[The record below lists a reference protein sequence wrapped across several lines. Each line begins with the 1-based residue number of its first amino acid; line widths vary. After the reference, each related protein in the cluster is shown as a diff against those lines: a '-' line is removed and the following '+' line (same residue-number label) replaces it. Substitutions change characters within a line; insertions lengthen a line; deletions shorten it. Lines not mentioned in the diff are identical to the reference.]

1 MNMKH
6 RIVAMLLTGALCVNS
21 IPLMSV
27 TVGAEDEDTA
37 RAPRTPF
44 QGITLEDEM
53 WLTATDTS
61 VADTSW
67 YTGANTAAGT
77 EDDPYIIDTPE
88 KFLALSEYFEGRAD
102 QLEIPTYTDST
113 KITNFGTGIDLI
125 NLQEFL
131 VYYGD
136 TMYLYKLDEPINA
149 DVTYKYHATADDY
162 HLTTTYNYDIEHEWC
177 DVTING
183 ITKTVDFAG
192 FTDGYS
198 EYIYNMDEYLQN
210 INDAPAT
217 NACSKVECIYLRD
230 GTAPKVRIKSTEMEW
245 DASEFNIEMIPEQ
258 GTLYDLLG
266 NAYSVNMTEL
276 LANPLYKI
284 VSDTSAY
291 YDYFYQGITG
301 FTHTTE
307 LSTRLSSF
315 PLRTWAQAVDSSYRI
330 GKGYDAGYLYDASG
344 AKGIVRTPGEVPLYT
359 MFIQPGSNIYAGIK
373 TNALE
378 DADSIYYLQTASRYL
393 VTLDF
398 DLAVSQDI
406 TFRVY
411 RLYDTGDK
419 NLLITGV
426 YRTKSAASRITRLSE
441 DFEMVYYLDELGAS
455 KYYNYGGG
463 LLLQS
468 GDAVDTKSFLEN
480 FDVYGNVSEWCW
492 VNVQDVGDTILFSDA
507 EDIYCTGYTTDFYV
521 REASYN
527 YDNVMGLYINA
538 PSYFMGVLEVARER
552 KAALVADDPVSIQQE
567 DKVYIKIAHNF
578 DLSAVTDYTPA
589 KVANAVI
596 DFDGHM
602 LRAYNNDKFKLSVF
616 DILDSN
622 SKLCNVVAGGVTTEA
637 FVHENFGLIEDAIVL
652 TPRVFY
658 NSDYADRIT
667 YTLAECGAFSLVYNN
682 FGTVSGGKFYAS
694 AFDKCTP
701 LIVYSYGII
710 KNYDVL
716 LVNRGPEYIIVDGVT
731 YPKLTYDDT
740 QRWITDIGVH
750 GYYNY
755 GLVVEVLSG
764 ILQNVSVDADA
775 DDIVILNS
783 CIVGK
788 VTNCIMRAVT
798 ISDIMLHIKEGGFGL
813 VRDCN
818 DSSDDYQIYVYDC
831 ISKYNAIGSE
841 KGYYYAENTA
851 MPTTP
856 TSQYSVYA
864 ATTIGLFGGGCLIY
878 NVYDSTFEH
887 SLVLA
892 AQGVSPYDCYSKS
905 RYYNCTIDVSLQLAD
920 GESRMTWEDYKRYVD
935 EYGYAPSFYPDE
947 YTCNIICGYVF
958 DDCTVIMRAL
968 NDEIIYFNSA
978 LLSEIGIIR
987 NTDVSVFGPVFFST
1001 SSITDF
1007 STLLGEISDSNF
1019 YFDVARSRIKLGNVR
1034 NCKFTVGDLSANSE
1048 FIYANTIADSEL
1060 VVKHCYTKWAVP
1072 AIILNPTNTSARRF
1086 YSNITYS
1093 GNCSNSSGYWSSYNR
1108 VSYADSTLIFNYD
1121 EMCKGDFVSPL
1132 CCVTMDNTF
1141 VYINMESEDAAF
1153 GAYRPSILSSHTYA
1167 GHIRDTTLVAPRI
1180 NIQAATSAQRRNGT
1194 NVWFWDAA
1202 SAYAP
1207 VDVDN
1212 VNIYANFYFKD
1223 EQAVNE
1229 ASNVGAGIEASK
1241 TLINNVIDCNFY
1253 MYDGSLA
1260 AVPFTAYASV
1270 STYSGSHAIY
1280 NSAAHIN
1287 TASPA
1292 VSFAS
1297 AYTTNNSALVNCFLD
1312 APSAT
1317 PSTEQVETPTNAP
1330 AYRGGLFQLRLNN
1343 KYNKAEN
1350 YADAAKATR
1359 NKSVFLGS
1367 CYIPEGQSAVCEV
1380 YTGTGSDT
1388 WSSPVADGQPAGSYG
1403 FYDGALPEGVQYVS
1417 TDAWINGEAAY
1428 LLDSGYSPIRRGYN
1442 WTVFDDIQFM
1452 NPKTQEVLGT
1462 WPAHTGTTQTYLPDA
1477 VIYSVGSISGELE
1490 NYPIYKVD
1498 VTAAADGYL
1507 TINGVGGTTTTD
1519 GTLYAKRGA
1528 NLGAEET
1535 ILNDDTILV
1544 YATQSL
1550 NNSSPVR
1557 IASTATDSEIQTYS
1571 RYNQYTIAG
1580 YKQQGADTVITP
1592 VFKTARYVTVTV
1604 DDATHGTLIPSV
1616 NVTAAGEKVSL
1627 ETQAEPGYMVTD
1639 ITYHTAAEPTVEI
1652 PVSNK
1657 AFIMPDDD
1665 VVVSAK
1671 IVPFDGG
1678 ITAFS
1683 LFGFAGEIDQ
1693 DAGTIHVDVPK
1704 TASLHN
1710 LQPSIE
1716 YVGDYITPA
1725 ATARRDFENPVTYTV
1740 TYGGGMT
1747 KDYVVTVEQS
1757 EYSLRIYDFMLLGVH
1772 GNINQVKHTI
1782 DIELPTGTD
1791 LSALQPDEIVYSA
1804 ENISPAVNAVQD
1816 YRAPVVYTLHANE
1829 KPAVEYTVNV
1839 TTAADGDAEIT
1850 RYTVSGYDGVID
1862 QTANTITVTVP
1873 SGINLTAVAPSF
1885 VEYIGKRITPNKPS
1899 RVDLSEGNAV
1909 TYTVTAQN
1917 DTQRNYVVTANYVS
1931 DDTAKITEFSLGGYT
1946 GVIDEAAKKITVTVP
1961 RTANLQG
1968 IIPDTL
1974 LYAGKSIYP
1983 KKTIEQDFTQPV
1995 VYTVVA
2001 ADNTEV
2007 PYTVNVVTVNSEAL
2021 ITEFALLGIDGV
2033 IDQTEKTIHVTL
2045 PYGYDVSNTAPS
2057 KLVYSENATLTPSA
2071 GTVRD
2076 FTEAQTY
2083 TVVSED
2089 GLTTNTYTVIC
2100 EVADAY
2106 DNRILKYTLDGVDG
2120 TITDIGIDKGIINI
2134 VVHDRVDAP
2143 DYNSIVPD
2151 DIIVSTGATLNPVK
2165 TTAVDFIENVP
2176 QYKVTGRTNGERIYD
2191 VYLTIVPMDT
2201 TAQIT
2206 EFAANGRQGIINQ
2219 EAGTITITAP
2229 SAERTAFENCVPV
2242 ITWHGASLTPADGAH
2257 VDLTTE
2263 QTYVVKAEDPR
2274 VTKSYKVTVQFTD
2287 EPLDTTCILTAY
2299 SVGGYVGTV
2308 DQTARTITITPVL
2321 SRQEELKNVVPDY
2334 VRWEGAA
2341 LMPAETAAIDLT
2353 AENSY
2358 RVVAED
2364 STIYKDYRLIV
2375 DWVDDRDTECII
2387 TAYKIHGVSGVIDQN
2402 AGTIAL
2408 KLDKKLK
2415 AQSTSVVPNSI
2426 TWRGASLTPTE
2437 QSAVNLTETVTYR
2450 VTAENPAIYKDY
2462 KLVITW
2468 VDDDEPTPPTPPR
2481 PVVPVSEDCIIT
2493 YYSAAGVV
2501 GDIDQQQLTIT
2512 MNVPLSRKAAIVD
2525 IVPDRID
2532 WEGKT
2537 LTPAERDVVT
2547 LKDGLTYTVYAE
2559 KAGVKKTYTV
2569 KLNWVDDRDT
2579 DCIITYYEALGIV
2592 GVINQDDLTITMDIP
2607 LSRKAEISDVVPNE
2621 IRWYGKVL
2629 EPDEKAAVTLVDGL
2643 EYTVYAEK
2651 EGICKTYTIK
2661 LNWVDDRD
2669 TSCDI
2674 TYYEICGEAASIDQI
2689 TGEMRVTLSADL
2701 KGQNVV
2707 PNSIIWHGAEL
2718 TPTEDAAVV
2727 LEEGQ
2732 EYRVYAENRA
2742 FYKDYCLYVDWE
2754 EEPVTEDVPTDEPD
2768 DTEEIPTDEPED
2780 TEEPPTD
2787 EPEDN
2792 PNTGIVEDKYRY
2804 MRYALLAMLAAGVL
2818 IYNKKHGERK

>member
-1 MNMKH
+1 MSMNMKH

-27 TVGAEDEDTA
+27 TVGAEDEGTA

-44 QGITLEDEM
+44 QGITLEDET
-53 WLTATDTS
+53 WLYATDTS
-61 VADTSW
+61 TADTSW

-113 KITNFGTGIDLI
+113 TLTNFGTGIDLI

-149 DVTYKYHATADDY
+149 DVIIKRHATVDDY
-162 HLTTTYNYDIEHEWC
+162 SHVQYSYYDVEHDWYDI
-177 DVTING
+177 TING
-183 ITKTVDFAG
+183 VTKTVDFAG
-192 FTDGYS
+192 FGEGYAS
-198 EYIYNMDEYLQN
+198 TSNLTEYVES
-210 INDAPAT
+210 INNAT
-217 NACSKVECIYLRD
+217 IMNPYSYVQCLYFRD
-230 GTAPKVRIKSTEMEW
+230 GSVPRVSLPNKGIEW

-291 YDYFYQGITG
+291 YDYFYQGSIN
-301 FTHTTE
+301 FTQSEQVSSSPNVYVKNYARDNNSYGYFYDNSTLGIVSTSGE
-307 LSTRLSSF
+307 MLLSTF
-315 PLRTWAQAVDSSYRI
+315 II
-330 GKGYDAGYLYDASG
+330 GTNNGN
-344 AKGIVRTPGEVPLYT
+344 V
-359 MFIQPGSNIYAGIK
+359 YAGI
-373 TNALE
+373 TDELIQ
-378 DADSIYYLQTASRYL
+378 DAADIYYLKSNALLYVTAE
-393 VTLDF
+393 F
-398 DLAVSQDI
+398 DLAASQDI
-406 TFRVY
+406 IL
-411 RLYDTGDK
+411 RLYRHSDTSDDS
-419 NLLITGV
+419 LIATGV
-426 YRTKSAASRITRLSE
+426 YRTSTVAKRIYLLG
-441 DFEMVYYLDELGAS
+441 DFGNYQSFRVNLYYIDEVDAKKTS
-455 KYYNYGGG
+455 SSNAV
-463 LLLQS
+463 LQS
-468 GDAVDTKSFLEN
+468 GDNIQTSIKTFCVPE
-480 FDVYGNVSEWCW
+480 SEWIW
-492 VNVQDVGDTILFSDA
+492 VSAQDSAITMPFDTSVVNVV
-507 EDIYCTGYTTDFYV
+507 GYT
-521 REASYN
+521 S
-527 YDNVMGLYINA
+527 
-538 PSYFMGVLEVARER
+538 
-552 KAALVADDPVSIQQE
+552 
-567 DKVYIKIAHNF
+567 DKVSLTSVEEMYEDVPTVLTAVLNNAYTLKGALPASVSLPSKRNDAVYLRITHNF
-578 DLSAVTDYTPA
+578 DLSAVADYTPA

-602 LRAYNNDKFKLSVF
+602 LRAYNNDKFKISVF
-616 DILDSN
+616 DVLDIN
-622 SKLCNVVAGGVTTEA
+622 SELHNVVAGGVTTEA
-637 FVHENFGLIEDAIVL
+637 FVHDNFGLIENSIVL
-652 TPRVFY
+652 TPRIFY

-716 LVNRGPEYIIVDGVT
+716 LVNREPEYITVDGVT

-740 QRWITDIGVH
+740 QRWVTDNGYSS
-750 GYYNY
+750 YYNY
-755 GLVVEVLSG
+755 GLVVELLSG
-764 ILQNVSVDADA
+764 VMQDINIDADA
-775 DDIVILNS
+775 DDIYVTDL
-783 CIVGK
+783 CIIGGAEHGIIHNVS
-788 VTNCIMRAVT
+788 V
-798 ISDIMLHIKEGGFGL
+798 SDITVHAANSYVGWVCSGSGA
-813 VRDCN
+813 
-818 DSSDDYQIYVYDC
+818 YVYDC
-831 ISKYNAIGSE
+831 VSRYNAVGCPA
-841 KGYYYAENTA
+841 GYYYAEDST
-851 MPTTP
+851 MPTT
-856 TSQYSVYA
+856 TRQYRILVANTLSVY
-864 ATTIGLFGGGCLIY
+864 TGTYYVY
-878 NVYDSTFEH
+878 NSTFEH
-887 SLVLA
+887 LITLSQ
-892 AQGVSPYDCYSKS
+892 QGACPYDSYAASQ
-905 RYYNCTIDVSLQLAD
+905 YYNCTIDIKLQGTEGD
-920 GESRMTWEDYKRYVD
+920 SSYVTWQQYKQFREENGYNYYVPT
-935 EYGYAPSFYPDE
+935 YS
-947 YTCNIICGYVF
+947 CNFLCGAVF
-958 DDCTVIMRAL
+958 DNCDINIEVL
-968 NDEIIYFNSA
+968 NDEIIA
-978 LLSEIGIIR
+978 LAGEVITSVAVIR
-987 NTDVSVFGPVFFST
+987 DTDVNIRGTLFCGSFGYTSCST
-1001 SSITDF
+1001 QRAEVSN
-1007 STLLGEISDSNF
+1007 SNF
-1019 YFDVARSRIKLGNVR
+1019 YFERATGRIILGNVR
-1034 NCKFTVGDLSANSE
+1034 NCSFVADELYSNGA
-1048 FIYANTIADSEL
+1048 FIYACSVADSSL
-1060 VVKHCYTKWAVP
+1060 DVKKCGSRTVVPVNIFYADSKT
-1072 AIILNPTNTSARRF
+1072 IRRF
-1086 YSNITYS
+1086 SSSITYS
-1093 GNCSNSSGYWSSYNR
+1093 GKCDLTFGYATNEYASYK
-1108 VSYADSTLIFNYD
+1108 DSTLFFIYD
-1121 EMCKGDFVSPL
+1121 TTCKGDFITPL
-1132 CCVTMDNTF
+1132 NVYCFKNTF
-1141 VYINMESEDAAF
+1141 IYMDMQSPEATF
-1153 GAYRPSILSSHTYA
+1153 GATCPSILSRRSSAVYVEN
-1167 GHIRDTTLVAPRI
+1167 TTLIAPRI
-1180 NIQAATSAQRRNGT
+1180 NIQAATSEQRPGYYDNN
-1194 NVWFWDAA
+1194 NVWFWRD
-1202 SAYAP
+1202 SRSVP
-1207 VDVDN
+1207 VGVQN
-1212 VNIYANFYFKD
+1212 LNIYANIYLKD
-1223 EQAVNE
+1223 TQAVT
-1229 ASNVGAGIEASK
+1229 EASK
-1241 TLINNVIDCNFY
+1241 IETCVEAQNNILNSTLDCTFY
-1253 MYDGSLA
+1253 MYDGTLA
-1260 AVPFTAYASV
+1260 NLPVSAFSAYYN
-1270 STYSGSHAIY
+1270 YSSYGSHAIY
-1280 NSAAHIN
+1280 NTTARIS
-1287 TASPA
+1287 TASPL
-1292 VSFAS
+1292 VSFAR
-1297 AYTTNNSALVNCFLD
+1297 ADTTNNSSIVNCFFD
-1312 APSAT
+1312 APSSI
-1317 PSTEQVETPTNAP
+1317 PSTEQVESPVNAP
-1330 AYRGGLFQLRLNN
+1330 AFRGGLFQLVVNN
-1343 KYNKAEN
+1343 KYNTIEN
-1350 YADAAKATR
+1350 VADAAKATR

-1417 TDAWINGEAAY
+1417 TDAWTNGEAAY

-1571 RYNQYTIAG
+1571 GYNQYTIAG

-1604 DDATHGTLIPSV
+1604 DDAIHGTLIPSV

-1693 DAGTIHVDVPK
+1693 DAGTIHVEVPK

-1740 TYGGGMT
+1740 TYGDGLT

-1757 EYSLRIYDFMLLGVH
+1757 EYSLRIYDFVLLGVH

-1782 DIELPTGTD
+1782 DIELPAGTD

-1804 ENISPAVNAVQD
+1804 ENISPTVTAVQD

-1885 VEYIGKRITPNKPS
+1885 VEYIGKRITPSKPS

-1974 LYAGKSIYP
+1974 LYEGKSIYP

-2057 KLVYSENATLTPSA
+2057 KLVYSENATLTPNA
-2071 GTVRD
+2071 GTARD
-2076 FTEAQTY
+2076 FTVAQTY

-2165 TTAVDFIENVP
+2165 TTVVDLIENVP

-2242 ITWHGASLTPADGAH
+2242 ITWRGASLTPADGAH

-2341 LMPAETAAIDLT
+2341 LMPAENAAIDLT

-2402 AGTIAL
+2402 AGTITV

-2426 TWRGASLTPTE
+2426 TWHGASLTPTE

-2462 KLVITW
+2462 RLVITW

-2493 YYSAAGVV
+2493 YYSAAGIV

-2512 MNVPLSRKAAIVD
+2512 MNVPLSRKAAIIDV
-2525 IVPDRID
+2525 VPDRID

-2537 LTPAERDVVT
+2537 LTPVERDVVT

-2818 IYNKKHGERK
+2818 IYNKKRGERK

>member
-1 MNMKH
+1 MSMNMKH

-27 TVGAEDEDTA
+27 TVGAEDEGAA

-113 KITNFGTGIDLI
+113 TFTNFGTGIDLI

-136 TMYLYKLDEPINA
+136 TMYLCKLDEPINS
-149 DVTYKYHATADDY
+149 DVTIKRHATIDDY
-162 HLTTTYNYDIEHEWC
+162 SHTQGNYYDIEHDWY

-183 ITKTVDFAG
+183 ASKTVDLAG
-192 FTDGYS
+192 FGEGYTS
-198 EYIYNMDEYLQN
+198 TSNLTEFVES
-210 INDAPAT
+210 INNAT
-217 NACSKVECIYLRD
+217 IMNPYSYVQCLYFRD
-230 GTAPKVRIKSTEMEW
+230 GSVPRVSLPEKGIEW
-245 DASEFNIEMIPEQ
+245 DATEFNIEMIPEQ

-307 LSTRLSSF
+307 LSTHLSSY
-315 PLRTWAQAVDSSYRI
+315 PLTTWAQAVDSSYKI

-359 MFIQPGSNIYAGIK
+359 MFILPGSNIYAGIK

-426 YRTKSAASRITRLSE
+426 YRTKSAASRIARLSE

-468 GDAVDTKSFLEN
+468 GDAVDTKSFLKN

-492 VNVQDVGDTILFSDA
+492 VNAQDVGDTILFSDA
-507 EDIYCTGYTTDFYV
+507 EDIYCTGYTTSSYV
-521 REASYN
+521 RESSYN

-602 LRAYNNDKFKLSVF
+602 LRAYNNDKFKISVF
-616 DILDSN
+616 AILDIN
-622 SKLCNVVAGGVTTEA
+622 SELHNVVAGGVTTEA
-637 FVHENFGLIEDAIVL
+637 FVHDNFGLIENSIVL
-652 TPRVFY
+652 TPRIFY

-694 AFDKCTP
+694 AFDKCTS

-716 LVNRGPEYIIVDGVT
+716 LVNREPEYITVDGVT

-740 QRWITDIGVH
+740 QRWVTDNGYSS
-750 GYYNY
+750 YYNY

-775 DDIVILNS
+775 DDIFVLNTS
-783 CIVGK
+783 IVG
-788 VTNCIMRAVT
+788 NIADCIMRSIS
-798 ISDIMLHIKEGGFGL
+798 ISDITLHITEGNFSL
-813 VRDCN
+813 VRDEC
-818 DSSDDYQIYVYDC
+818 DSRHTSFCYVYDC
-831 ISKYNAIGSE
+831 ISEYNAVGSPA
-841 KGYYYAENTA
+841 GYYYAENAT
-851 MPTTP
+851 MPSRP
-856 TSQYSVYA
+856 SQYRVYA
-864 ATTIGLFGGGCLIY
+864 ANTVGMFGGRFY
-878 NVYDSTFEH
+878 VYDSTFKH
-887 SLVLA
+887 LITMAS
-892 AQGVSPYDCYSKS
+892 QGACPYDSYAASQ
-905 RYYNCTIDVSLQLAD
+905 YYNCTIDIKLQGTEGD
-920 GESRMTWEDYKRYVD
+920 SSYVTWQQYKQFREENGYNYYVPTYSCNFLCGSVFD
-935 EYGYAPSFYPDE
+935 N
-947 YTCNIICGYVF
+947 CNINVE
-958 DDCTVIMRAL
+958 VL
-968 NDEIIYFNSA
+968 NDEIIA
-978 LLSEIGIIR
+978 LAGSVISNFAVIR
-987 NTDVSVFGPVFFST
+987 DTDINIRGTLFVSDSGYISWST
-1001 SSITDF
+1001 QRAEVSN
-1007 STLLGEISDSNF
+1007 SNF
-1019 YFDVARSRIKLGNVR
+1019 YFERATGRITLGNVH
-1034 NCKFTVGDLSANSE
+1034 NCSFVVDELYSNGA
-1048 FIYANTIADSEL
+1048 FIYACSVADSSL
-1060 VVKHCYTKWAVP
+1060 DVKKCGSRTAVP
-1072 AIILNPTNTSARRF
+1072 VNIFWADEKAIRRF
-1086 YSNITYS
+1086 SSSITYS
-1093 GNCSNSSGYWSSYNR
+1093 GKCDLTFGYVTNECASYK
-1108 VSYADSTLIFNYD
+1108 DSTLFFIYD
-1121 EMCKGDFVSPL
+1121 TTCKGDFVTPL
-1132 CCVTMDNTF
+1132 NVYCFKNTF
-1141 VYINMESEDAAF
+1141 IYMDMQSPEATFDATC
-1153 GAYRPSILSSHTYA
+1153 PSILSRRSSAFYVE
-1167 GHIRDTTLVAPRI
+1167 DTTLIAPRI
-1180 NIQAATSAQRRNGT
+1180 NIQAATSEQRPGYYDNN
-1194 NVWFWDAA
+1194 NVWFWRD
-1202 SAYAP
+1202 SRSVP
-1207 VDVDN
+1207 VGVQN
-1212 VNIYANFYFKD
+1212 LNIYANIYLKD
-1223 EQAVNE
+1223 TQAVT
-1229 ASNVGAGIEASK
+1229 EASK
-1241 TLINNVIDCNFY
+1241 IEACVEAQNNILDSTLDCSFY
-1253 MYDGSLA
+1253 MYDGTFANLPVSA
-1260 AVPFTAYASV
+1260 FSAYYN
-1270 STYSGSHAIY
+1270 YSSYGSHAIY
-1280 NSAAHIN
+1280 NTTARIS
-1287 TASPA
+1287 TASPL
-1292 VSFAS
+1292 VSFAR
-1297 AYTTNNSALVNCFLD
+1297 ADTTNNSSIVNCFFD
-1312 APSAT
+1312 APSSI
-1317 PSTEQVETPTNAP
+1317 PSTEQIESPVNAP
-1330 AYRGGLFQLRLNN
+1330 AFRGGLFQLAVNN
-1343 KYNKAEN
+1343 KYNTIEN
-1350 YADAAKATR
+1350 VADAAKATR

-1683 LFGFAGEIDQ
+1683 LFGFVGEIDQ

-1740 TYGGGMT
+1740 TYGDGLT

-1757 EYSLRIYDFMLLGVH
+1757 EYSLRIYDFVLLGVH

-1782 DIELPTGTD
+1782 DIELPAGTD

-1804 ENISPAVNAVQD
+1804 ENISPTVTAVQD

-1974 LYAGKSIYP
+1974 LYEGKSIYP

-2057 KLVYSENATLTPSA
+2057 KLVYSENATLTPNA
-2071 GTVRD
+2071 GTARD
-2076 FTEAQTY
+2076 FTVAQTY

-2165 TTAVDFIENVP
+2165 TTAVDLIENVP

-2242 ITWHGASLTPADGAH
+2242 ITWRGASLTPADGAH

-2341 LMPAETAAIDLT
+2341 LMPAENAAIDLT

-2375 DWVDDRDTECII
+2375 DWVDDRDTKCII

-2402 AGTIAL
+2402 AGTITV

-2426 TWRGASLTPTE
+2426 TWHGASLTPTE

-2462 KLVITW
+2462 RLVITW

-2493 YYSAAGVV
+2493 YYSAAGIV

-2512 MNVPLSRKAAIVD
+2512 MNVPLSRKAAIIDV
-2525 IVPDRID
+2525 VPDRID

-2818 IYNKKHGERK
+2818 IYNKKRGERK